1 MQELEWPL
9 GNNKKI
15 SEVLYKIEHNSLPGV
30 VVHGD
35 NFIIQREK
43 KINWFNGGFQEKICI
58 HNYQIQSFLK
68 KNTDN
73 QDREE
78 REDTEPGSTSDT
90 ESESGAELRSRKDA
104 ELRSGKDAE
113 LRSGTKSAIIIER
126 DLEGSIKTRKTERLH
141 RKLKDGRSGVSYM
154 QTLRKNLGERE
165 EPETT

>member
-1 MQELEWPL
+1 MEDFRR
-9 GNNKKI
+9 KI
-15 SEVLYKIEHNSLPGV
+15 AYRTTKFRV
-30 VVHGD
+30 
-35 NFIIQREK
+35 F
-43 KINWFNGGFQEKICI
+43 
-58 HNYQIQSFLK
+58 K

-154 QTLRKNLGERE
+154 
-165 EPETT
+165 

>member
-1 MQELEWPL
+1 MEDFRR
-9 GNNKKI
+9 KI
-15 SEVLYKIEHNSLPGV
+15 AYRTTKFRV
-30 VVHGD
+30 
-35 NFIIQREK
+35 F
-43 KINWFNGGFQEKICI
+43 
-58 HNYQIQSFLK
+58 K

-126 DLEGSIKTRKTERLH
+126 DLEGSIKTRKTERLIH
-141 RKLKDGRSGVSYM
+141 RELKDGRSGVSNM
-154 QTLRKNLGERE
+154 
-165 EPETT
+165 